1 MILTVNAGSSS
12 LKVALY
18 ERGGEPRRVA
28 SAMVSRIG
36 GTAQLALAPEG
47 GAKTT
52 APVKAA
58 DHEAALARIL
68 EALAAFWERQPLSVV
83 GHRIVHGGTELHEP
97 RLLDDALV
105 AELGKLER
113 LAPLHQPINLA
124 CVRAVGRLVP
134 SVPQVG
140 CFDTGFHHTMPWA
153 QTAFALPPHFYDEG
167 LRRYGFHG
175 LSYTSV
181 ARSLKEAH
189 PTLHAGRVVVA
200 HLGNGAS
207 ACAMKG
213 GLSQATTMGFST
225 LDGLAMGTRCGQID
239 PGVLVHLL
247 RAYGMSLEELER
259 LLYHDSGL
267 VALSGVGSDMRDIE
281 AAGSEASERAI
292 DYFVARAVREIGG
305 LVAVLGG
312 LDGLV
317 FCGGI
322 GENSSRIRAEIVAGL
337 AFLGLELDPDANDRN
352 AGTISRG
359 ATPALVIRTDEEA
372 VIADAANRL
381 TDAPPGAGHA

>member
-18 ERGGEPRRVA
+18 ERGGGEPVRVA
-28 SAMVSRIG
+28 SAMVARIG
-36 GTAQLALAPEG
+36 HEAVLSIAGEGTEKSSRPVEAADHTEALARLVEALAPYQG
-47 GAKTT
+47 
-52 APVKAA
+52 
-58 DHEAALARIL
+58 EA
-68 EALAAFWERQPLSVV
+68 PLSVV
-83 GHRIVHGGTELHEP
+83 GHRIVHGGTTLHEP
-97 RLLDDALV
+97 RVLDAGLL
-105 AELGKLER
+105 AELAKLER

-124 CVRAVGRLVP
+124 CVRAVEALVP
-134 SVPQVG
+134 GAVQVG

-153 QTAFALPPHFYDEG
+153 QTAFALPPRYYDEG

-181 ARSLKEAH
+181 SRSLEKSH
-189 PTLHAGRVVVA
+189 PALHAGRVVVA

-207 ACAMKG
+207 ACAMKS
-213 GLSQATTMGFST
+213 GLGQATTMGFST

-239 PGVLVHLL
+239 PGALIHLQ
-247 RAYGMSLEELER
+247 RAYGMGLEELER

-267 VALSGVGSDMRDIE
+267 IALSGVGADMRDIE
-281 AAGSEASERAI
+281 AAGTEASERAI

-312 LDGLV
+312 LDALV

-322 GENSSRIRAEIVAGL
+322 GENSARVRAEIVAGL
-337 AFLGLELDPDANDRN
+337 GFLGLELDPVANDRN

-359 ATPALVIRTDEEA
+359 PTPALVIPTDEEA
-372 VIADAANRL
+372 VIAEACARL
-381 TDAPPGAGHA
+381 TA